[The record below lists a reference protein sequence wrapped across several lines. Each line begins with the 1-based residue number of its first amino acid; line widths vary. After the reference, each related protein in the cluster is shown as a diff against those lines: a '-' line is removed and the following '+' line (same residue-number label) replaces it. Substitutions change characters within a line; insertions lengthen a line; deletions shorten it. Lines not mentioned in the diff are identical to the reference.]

1 MKEFAVGDKVR
12 IRQWDDMVEEFG
24 LIGGYKIPFT
34 KTCETTFTDGMKH
47 LCGRTA
53 TITHI
58 NYKTEEVELDFD
70 DKSGDT
76 SWFFFLGAIEPIDD
90 NSYIS
95 KLRNEI
101 KLLRQNNTENNN
113 TETESNTNI
122 NVLADYESALRNE
135 AWIVDLSENDLV
147 YECGSFGAWSE
158 YSDHYMMYPTEE
170 YAKKAYKMDKFN
182 GMLMAFK
189 WCYDKDYEPDW
200 GSDIC
205 KYRITYNTVLG
216 RYDYA
221 LSFEVCCNLIYF
233 SSEEVAQK
241 CADWLNDIDPKGE
254 LMI

>member
-12 IRQWDDMVEEFG
+12 VRQWDDMVEEFG
-24 LIGGYKIPFT
+24 LVDGYKIPFT
-34 KTCETTFTDGMKH
+34 KTRGTTFVDGMKH

-53 TITHI
+53 TITNI
-58 NYKTEEVELDFD
+58 NYETEEVNLDFD
-70 DKSGDT
+70 DDSRDT
-76 SWFFFLGAIEPIDD
+76 HWFFFLGAIEPIYD

-101 KLLRQNNTENNN
+101 KLLRQNNNNIENDTN
-113 TETESNTNI
+113 T
-122 NVLADYESALRNE
+122 NVLADYESALRNKG
-135 AWIVDLSENDLV
+135 WVVDISEPDFV
-147 YECGSFGAWSE
+147 YECGSFHNWSD

-170 YAKKAYKMDKFN
+170 YAKKAYKMNKFN

-200 GSDIC
+200 ESDIP
-205 KYRITYNTVLG
+205 KYRITYNNILK

-221 LSFEVCCNLIYF
+221 LSFELCCNLIYF
-233 SSEEVAQK
+233 SSEEVVHK
-241 CADWLNDIDPKGE
+241 CANWLNSIDPNGE

>member
-24 LIGGYKIPFT
+24 LVGGYKIPFT
-34 KTCETTFTDGMKH
+34 KTCKTTFTDGMKH

-58 NYKTEEVELDFD
+58 NYDTEEVVLDFD
-70 DKSGDT
+70 DNSGDT
-76 SWFFFLGAIEPIDD
+76 YWFFYLGAIEPIDD

-113 TETESNTNI
+113 TENDTNI

-135 AWIVDLSENDLV
+135 GWVVDLSEDDLV
-147 YECGSFGAWSE
+147 YECGSFDAWSE
-158 YSDHYMMYPTEE
+158 YSDHHMMYPTEE
-170 YAKKAYKMDKFN
+170 YAKKAYKMTKFN

-200 GSDIC
+200 ESDIH
-205 KYRITYNTVLG
+205 KYRITYNTAFK

-221 LSFEVCCNLIYF
+221 LSFELCCNLIYF

-241 CADWLNDIDPKGE
+241 CADWLNSIDPKGE